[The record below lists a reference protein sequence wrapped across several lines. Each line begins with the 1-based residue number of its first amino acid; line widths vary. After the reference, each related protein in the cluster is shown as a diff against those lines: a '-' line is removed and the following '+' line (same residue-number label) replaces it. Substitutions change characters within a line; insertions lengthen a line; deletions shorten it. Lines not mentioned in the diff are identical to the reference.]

1 MAFSGF
7 LQNFLLFI
15 DILFLYKCKNI
26 VLSFNKI
33 TIEDYNGRKTI
44 DDYINYNLYTN
55 ISMGTPPQMVSHFI
69 LQDEYYFI
77 FKKKTSLSYNYYKF
91 SQFLNK
97 ENLSNF
103 WFDNNK
109 SSTFMIDDDEEV
121 FKDIYYFYTLNNSIT
136 KVVNLSHNIE
146 IKEPKY
152 LNKCGI
158 IGLYHKNK
166 RIYRNNSI
174 NLMEDL
180 KSKGIINE
188 YSFTILY
195 NEKTNLF
202 DCYKG
207 NLGKIIIG
215 ESPHIYESSQF
226 KKEEEVANPEKN
238 WSILINKL
246 ISSKI
251 NYTEENIEMKISLT
265 TAFIIGSILY
275 REKIHN
281 EFFSDLIKKNLCTL
295 EILQENILPYEY
307 YVYSCENNEEMREN
321 IKLFPSLKFE
331 IKINGI
337 NFIFSYGDLFKLF
350 NDKLY
355 FMIIFKIEI
364 HSRYIPRWIVG
375 EIFLRKY
382 ITTFNYDSKMI
393 IFYRNQ
399 VNEANMKSEYIDETN
414 DLKKDNSS
422 FMNIRIIVE
431 LIMGIFIIIIFY
443 LFVKRYRNKKRIY
456 ANELEDSNYK
466 YITKENKEYNNLNK
480 EIEMKNNNTLI
491 NFDSN

>member
-15 DILFLYKCKNI
+15 DIFFLYKCKNI

-109 SSTFMIDDDEEV
+109 SSTFIIDDDEEV
-121 FKDIYYFYTLNNSIT
+121 FKDIYYFYTLNNSIA

-152 LNKCGI
+152 LNKCGL

-166 RIYRNNSI
+166 RIYRNNSV

-202 DCYKG
+202 DCHKG

-215 ESPHIYESSQF
+215 ESPQIYESSQF

-281 EFFSDLIKKNLCTL
+281 EFFSDLIKKN
-295 EILQENILPYEY
+295 
-307 YVYSCENNEEMREN
+307 M
-321 IKLFPSLKFE
+321 
-331 IKINGI
+331 
-337 NFIFSYGDLFKLF
+337 
-350 NDKLY
+350 
-355 FMIIFKIEI
+355 
-364 HSRYIPRWIVG
+364 YIG
-375 EIFLRKY
+375 
-382 ITTFNYDSKMI
+382 
-393 IFYRNQ
+393 
-399 VNEANMKSEYIDETN
+399 
-414 DLKKDNSS
+414 NSS
-422 FMNIRIIVE
+422 R
-431 LIMGIFIIIIFY
+431 
-443 LFVKRYRNKKRIY
+443 KH
-456 ANELEDSNYK
+456 
-466 YITKENKEYNNLNK
+466 ITL
-480 EIEMKNNNTLI
+480 
-491 NFDSN
+491 